1 MINEFKKAAFLTPHA
16 KTNTSLDETE
26 KGMGSQAKVKG
37 RWKLGA
43 LEEG

>member
-1 MINEFKKAAFLTPHA
+1 MNEFKKAAFLTPHA
-16 KTNTSLDETE
+16 KTSLDEKE

-37 RWKLGA
+37 RWKLRA